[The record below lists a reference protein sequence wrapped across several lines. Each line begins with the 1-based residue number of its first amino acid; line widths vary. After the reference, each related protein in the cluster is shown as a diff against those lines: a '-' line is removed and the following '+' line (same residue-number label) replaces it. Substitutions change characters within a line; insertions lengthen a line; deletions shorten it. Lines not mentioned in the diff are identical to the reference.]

1 MQGADTMVDN
11 ALLADASLMAADG
24 SVVILRGLQRKIAD
38 HSLTELPP
46 TPTRFPPPP
55 SPLYARSRRTT
66 HPRGG
71 CHGS

>member
-24 SVVILRGLQRKIAD
+24 
-38 HSLTELPP
+38 
-46 TPTRFPPPP
+46 
-55 SPLYARSRRTT
+55 
-66 HPRGG
+66 RGG